1 MDKLAALISLNEAKK
16 TIDELILKVK
26 NNYEEKETDSRKL
39 LIVLLSIIVAFAV
52 IVAVAYFVYRHFS
65 ADYMEDYDDI
75 DDLFDEDDEEYEDE
89 EPEVIV
95 SHDDIDD

>member
-16 TIDELILKVK
+16 TIDELIVKVK

-39 LIVLLSIIVAFAV
+39 LIVLLSIIGAFAV
-52 IVAVAYFVYRHFS
+52 IGAVAYVVYRHFS

-75 DDLFDEDDEEYEDE
+75 DDLFDEDDEEYDDE

>member
-1 MDKLAALISLNEAKK
+1 MDKLAALVSLNEAKK
-16 TIDELILKVK
+16 TIDELIVRVK
-26 NNYEEKETDSRKL
+26 NNFDEKETDSRKL
-39 LIVLLSIIVAFAV
+39 LVVLLSVIGAIVVIGAIAYAV
-52 IVAVAYFVYRHFS
+52 YKHFS

-75 DDLFDEDDEEYEDE
+75 DDLFDEDEEDEE

>member
-16 TIDELILKVK
+16 TIDELIVKVK

-39 LIVLLSIIVAFAV
+39 LIVLLSIIGAFAV
-52 IVAVAYFVYRHFS
+52 IGAVSYVVYRHFS

-75 DDLFDEDDEEYEDE
+75 DDLFDEDDEEYDDE

>member
-1 MDKLAALISLNEAKK
+1 MDKLAALVSLNEAKK
-16 TIDELILKVK
+16 TIDELIVRVK
-26 NNYEEKETDSRKL
+26 NNFDEKETDSRKL
-39 LIVLLSIIVAFAV
+39 LIVLLSVIGAVAV
-52 IVAVAYFVYRHFS
+52 IAAIAYAVYKHFS

-75 DDLFDEDDEEYEDE
+75 DDLFDEDEENG

>member
-16 TIDELILKVK
+16 TIDELIVKVK

-39 LIVLLSIIVAFAV
+39 LIVLLSIIGAFAV
-52 IVAVAYFVYRHFS
+52 IGAFAYVVYRHFS

-75 DDLFDEDDEEYEDE
+75 DDLFDEDDEEYDDE